1 MGDSEPRSEFSSGPS
16 AARSPA
22 DLPDEGAEL
31 RDQIVQIREAPNLPI
46 LSALLVRLLA
56 LLERRFAWE
65 EGEAGDL
72 RALDRE
78 AVDRMSGQHRDILAA
93 IQDLIG
99 RAQVDTS
106 RPVAAVDGEVA
117 ALLARL
123 LRHDAGETDVL
134 ARTPGAE
141 RAGPL
146 LQGTYSD
153 ALEVNLRRTAV
164 HVVIPEEQ
172 QVLLELMA
180 NRYGVQEN
188 TKKLLREINHPY
200 VNWLQTLEDLHRR
213 AMGDFAHY
221 LKHERVAEAV
231 EVFCALYAKVAEMGS
246 SSSLREAAIRNQLYY
261 LEKVARD
268 SGERLPRILPAFEG
282 ALELLEGV
290 LSRDPRQAV
299 VASNPS
305 GGKVAS

>member
-1 MGDSEPRSEFSSGPS
+1 MGDSEPRSESSSGPS

-78 AVDRMSGQHRDILAA
+78 AADRMSGQHRDILAA

-141 RAGPL
+141 RVGPL

-172 QVLLELMA
+172 QG
-180 NRYGVQEN
+180 R
-188 TKKLLREINHPY
+188 T
-200 VNWLQTLEDLHRR
+200 RR
-213 AMGDFAHY
+213 SCCG
-221 LKHERVAEAV
+221 RSTTPTST
-231 EVFCALYAKVAEMGS
+231 GS
-246 SSSLREAAIRNQLYY
+246 RRW
-261 LEKVARD
+261 
-268 SGERLPRILPAFEG
+268 RICTG
-282 ALELLEGV
+282 APWAT
-290 LSRDPRQAV
+290 SPTT
-299 VASNPS
+299 
-305 GGKVAS
+305 